1 MNPKLIRDKF
11 RSRTPLCI
19 RIRDGIL
26 YLNTQIEIARSDGLR
41 AGTYCEFTRLNLPLT
56 PSEIGLAAKNLISTF
71 NSLSDLTEEQFISL
85 KGIKVEEYNAISDD
99 IYLKSTNAK
108 SFDELNEYYEECV
121 VFYNIDSD
129 IYEFNISS
137 ICEQGKRKIKKL
149 YKSTGTEDILT
160 FETPLIFKD
169 SITSEALGTMILEAF
184 DRSHKMSLK
193 LSGKYIP
200 PKTIE
205 IYNNISVEFTP
216 PNDKHFTDLDDG
228 GIGEIYQLYS
238 YVPKE
243 GAKATDAIALTSAP
257 ELFKELTVQN
267 IREEWIRTYGE
278 PDEICVT
285 EKQYG
290 IFKFRAEIKNKDYYC
305 ISYITTIDCGEF
317 TQNLECGMQIISPAR
332 KKKLCASLAES
343 IEQFAL
349 SCKIKY
355 QS

>member
-1 MNPKLIRDKF
+1 MQVD
-11 RSRTPLCI
+11 
-19 RIRDGIL
+19 
-26 YLNTQIEIARSDGLR
+26 IAREDGLSDD
-41 AGTYCEFTRLNLPLT
+41 YYLEFYKLASKNDQKKIGEYTLNLLKRYH
-56 PSEIGLAAKNLISTF
+56 EIGDISVNEFQEITGQSLHDYRQTEGQDYLEF
-71 NSLSDLTEEQFISL
+71 MDAENSEDISL
-85 KGIKVEEYNAISDD
+85 NYDQCLIHYDLKNNVYKFTLFIEYKKG
-99 IYLKSTNAK
+99 AK
-108 SFDELNEYYEECV
+108 ILSENSE
-121 VFYNIDSD
+121 
-129 IYEFNISS
+129 
-137 ICEQGKRKIKKL
+137 
-149 YKSTGTEDILT
+149 STGKPNVLT

-243 GAKATDAIALTSAP
+243 GAKATDALALTSAP